1 MNLFVLARE
10 YQERISAFEHTA
22 HCARMWNWRKQYD
35 PPTQKARLEAFVAEL
50 QRKALHK
57 ISPLKPT
64 ALPSD
69 NTGKGNEERP
79 TTN

>member
-1 MNLFVLARE
+1 MNTLRQANE
-10 YQERISAFEHTA
+10 YFERISAFEHTA
-22 HCARMWNWRKQYD
+22 NCNRMWNWRKQYD

-50 QRKALHK
+50 QRKAHK